1 MTTVLVVA
9 AHPDDAEI
17 SMGMRIHDYA
27 RQGAQV
33 RVHCLTTGTRPGP
46 TADQRRLECLNAGEI
61 LGVHE
66 YTFSDIPDTRFTEAR
81 TLINSELFTLLER
94 VRPDIVYT
102 HYPDDQHLDHQVTAQ
117 EVTAVALRTANDL
130 TYFRSPYSL
139 GFEPT
144 EIFAATFELL
154 EVKDAA
160 LRSFAS
166 QSQLDMEVFNT
177 LNQVAFRQHVH
188 HRIVERFPGGH
199 ACAELFR
206 IARRIEFSRFKSH
219 RRPNH
224 GEPPECG

>member
-33 RVHCLTTGTRPGP
+33 WVHCLTTGTRSGP
-46 TADQRRLECLNAGEI
+46 TADQRRLECLKAGEI

-66 YTFSDIPDTRFTEAR
+66 YTFSDVPDTRFTEAR

-94 VRPDIVYT
+94 VQPDIVYT
-102 HYPDDQHLDHQVTAQ
+102 HYPDDQHLDHQVTAR
-117 EVTAVALRTANDL
+117 EVTAVAMRTANDL
-130 TYFRSPYSL
+130 IYFRSPYSL

-144 EIFAATFELL
+144 EVFAATSELL
-154 EVKDAA
+154 EVKAAA

-166 QSQLDMEVFNT
+166 QSQLDMKVFNT

-188 HRIVERFPGGH
+188 HRVAERFPDSH
-199 ACAELFR
+199 SCAELFR
-206 IARRIEFSRFKSH
+206 VFRLIRFSGSSA
-219 RRPNH
+219 PCS
-224 GEPPECG
+224 G